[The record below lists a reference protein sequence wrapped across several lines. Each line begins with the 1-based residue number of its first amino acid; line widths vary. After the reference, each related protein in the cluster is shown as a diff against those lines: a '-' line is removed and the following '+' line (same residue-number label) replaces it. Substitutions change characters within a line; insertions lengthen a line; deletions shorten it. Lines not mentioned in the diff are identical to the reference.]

1 MAMKAAGDP
10 FDALELEPKF
20 SLDLA
25 ALERRHRELSKA
37 LHPDRYVD
45 APPAERRLALSR
57 AIAVNEAFRALRD
70 PLRRAE
76 ALLARL
82 GAPRDEAAPG
92 KASPAF
98 LMEVLELR
106 EELAAAGKRRDRAAL
121 GALREAMERRERDAL
136 AKLAAALDGQP
147 APELERA
154 SALLGELRFVR
165 RFLDEA
171 SLLEEEA
178 GAPPS

>member
-1 MAMKAAGDP
+1 VKKPVSDP
-10 FDALELEPKF
+10 FDALELEPRF
-20 SLDLA
+20 ALDLGL
-25 ALERRHRELSKA
+25 LERRHRELSKA

-45 APPAERRLALSR
+45 APPAERRLALTR

-70 PLRRAE
+70 PLTRGE

-82 GAPRDEAAPG
+82 GAPVEEAGEGAP

-106 EELAAAGKRRDRAAL
+106 EELAEAGKRRDRARLRAL
-121 GALREAMERRERDAL
+121 VSAMEEKERACLAAL
-136 AKLAAALDGQP
+136 ALALDGREGAPPDP
-147 APELERA
+147 ARARA
-154 SALLGELRFVR
+154 SLGELRFAK

-178 GAPPS
+178 LS